1 MKTEEDLDF
10 EKFKKFFLLEFTR
23 QLIQHSASAEVIAL
37 QTSLRKEEEY
47 KLEREKAKVKE
58 IIQQRKK
65 EIAKAPSLRKTNEI
79 KSIMQ
84 APIGMFKSQRIPHL
98 NPFKKSF
105 RRQISAI
112 PEERFPIHIQYI
124 KPFPIK
130 KEIELGKIDPLIAD
144 PKVRAIECNGKGK
157 NLIVQ
162 GSMGIKKTKIILTKE
177 EITEIIQKFSKETK
191 IPFQG
196 GVFRVVL
203 GKLVFLAI
211 ISEMIGSKFIIKK
224 MLYPPRIQNR

>member
-1 MKTEEDLDF
+1 MKIEEDLNF

-23 QLIQHSASAEVIAL
+23 QLIQHSASAEVLEL

-79 KSIMQ
+79 KSIIQ

-105 RRQISAI
+105 IRSINAI

-124 KPFPIK
+124 KPMPIK
-130 KEIELGKIDPLIAD
+130 GEIELGKIDPLIAD
-144 PKVRAIECNGKGK
+144 PKVRTIECNGNNK
-157 NLIVQ
+157 NLVVQ
-162 GSMGIKKTKIILTKE
+162 GSMGVKKTKIILTEE

-191 IPFQG
+191 IPIQE
-196 GVFRVVL
+196 GVFRVVWGRL
-203 GKLVFLAI
+203 IFLAI
-211 ISEMIGSKFIIKK
+211 VSEVIGSKFIIKK
-224 MLYPPRIQNR
+224 MLYPPRFQNI